1 MFQALAA
8 LAGAVVTVAACY
20 AMGALMIRLLRVEL
34 QSLERFSLG
43 FLIGAA
49 CLHLVVFAVMALK
62 IAYWPVVVGLL
73 LLVCGADLLVR
84 SRPHG
89 RLLSGSGRTRA
100 DREVRPT
107 IFWMV
112 LLFLPFTVLYF
123 FHAWAPESSPDGSGY
138 HLGLVARYVRA
149 HGFERITT
157 DMFASFS
164 GGVEMLFVPAFMIGR
179 HSAAALVHLAFGIA
193 LALAMFAYGRRIGK
207 PWAGAAAALLTYA
220 SPVVGID
227 ASSAYNDVAL
237 AAVAFGAF
245 YWLQIWDD
253 DRRDLLLIP
262 AGLLCGYAYAVSTQA
277 S

>member
-1 MFQALAA
+1 MPWVL
-8 LAGAVVTVAACY
+8 
-20 AMGALMIRLLRVEL
+20 IINSLLRVEL

-62 IAYWPVVVGLL
+62 IALL
-73 LLVCGADLLVR
+73 ACCGGAASARMWGGPPGPQPTSR
-84 SRPHG
+84 SASG
-89 RLLSGSGRTRA
+89 GSGRPRA

-207 PWAGAAAALLTYA
+207 PWAGAAAALLTLRQ
-220 SPVVGID
+220 PRG
-227 ASSAYNDVAL
+227 
-237 AAVAFGAF
+237 GHRR
-245 YWLQIWDD
+245 LQ
-253 DRRDLLLIP
+253 RL
-262 AGLLCGYAYAVSTQA
+262 
-277 S
+277 